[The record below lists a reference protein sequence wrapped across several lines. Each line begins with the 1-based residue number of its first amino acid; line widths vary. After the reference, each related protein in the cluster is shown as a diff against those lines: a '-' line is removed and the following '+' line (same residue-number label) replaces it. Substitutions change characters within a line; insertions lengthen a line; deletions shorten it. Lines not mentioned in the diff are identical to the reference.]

1 MAKSFPIKDSHPIF
15 EWVEVKMKKS
25 QRSYVDAVK
34 SSFRAQKKA
43 DHISVAIDNVFSHL
57 PSDLG
62 RRSVFYRLIFR
73 NHSHGHAKTHG
84 HF

>member
-1 MAKSFPIKDSHPIF
+1 MDT
-15 EWVEVKMKKS
+15 
-25 QRSYVDAVK
+25 VK

-43 DHISVAIDNVFSHL
+43 DHISMAIGNVLSHL

-73 NHSHGHAKTHG
+73 NHSHGHAKNTPFPEEIMHLPLRG
-84 HF
+84 QFGP